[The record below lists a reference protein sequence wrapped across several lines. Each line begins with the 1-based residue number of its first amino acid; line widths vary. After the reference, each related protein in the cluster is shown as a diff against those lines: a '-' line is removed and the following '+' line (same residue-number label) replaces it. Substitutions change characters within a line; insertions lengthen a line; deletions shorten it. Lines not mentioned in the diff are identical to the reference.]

1 MRRQAQLLFT
11 LLITTALVAIPSC
24 TSQTG
29 DAPIVSSGTP
39 SSVPIRKLVFR
50 INSTR
55 LGKFIHDR
63 VNRERLKHGLPT
75 FRWDDALVRIAV
87 AHSKDMARRNYFSH
101 TSPEGQG
108 YSYRYR
114 KNNYACGITV
124 NGVTR
129 TGAENI
135 FQFSLNGLASDAVE
149 ERKNERHVWETIAAS
164 TMQGW
169 MASPED
175 RKNILSPHWQREAI
189 GIFIGSDHTIYIT
202 VNFC

>member
-1 MRRQAQLLFT
+1 M
-11 LLITTALVAIPSC
+11 LIATTLVAILSC

-39 SSVPIRKLVFR
+39 SSVPMRKQSFR
-50 INSTR
+50 INSTK

-63 VNRERLKHGLPT
+63 INRERLKHGLPT
-75 FRWDDALVRIAV
+75 FRWDDALGRVAI

-101 TSPEGQG
+101 TSPEGRG

-135 FQFSLNGLASDAVE
+135 FQFSLNGLSSNTEE
-149 ERKNERHVWETIAAS
+149 ERKNERHVQETIAAS
-164 TMQGW
+164 TIQGW
-169 MASPED
+169 MENPED

-189 GIFIGSDHTIYIT
+189 GIFIGPDNTIYIT